1 MDILIFQV
9 DAFTDHVFGGNPAA
23 VCPLKEWLNEKTMQK
38 IAEENNLS
46 ETAFFVPKDD
56 YFEIRW
62 FTPKVEI
69 NLAGHPTLAT
79 AWVIFNELNYSK
91 DKIKFISPLSGELI
105 IKKKDDLIIMDFPS
119 NKAKSIPE
127 PDFLV
132 EALGIKPKEILMS
145 RDLLVVYKNQSEI
158 ENINANFGL
167 LEKIDTFGI
176 IITAPGDNCDF
187 VSRFF
192 APRAGIN
199 EDPVTGSAHTTLIPY
214 WAEKL
219 NKNELSAIQLSE
231 RIGKLDCSNLG
242 DRVKIAGKA
251 KLFMKGEIY
260 I

>member
-1 MDILIFQV
+1 MKIPIYQV

-23 VCPLKEWLNEKTMQK
+23 VCPLKEWLDTETMQK

-56 YFEIRW
+56 YYEIRW
-62 FTPKVEI
+62 FTPKLEI

-79 AWVIFNELNYSK
+79 AWVIFNELNHSK
-91 DKIKFISPLSGELI
+91 DKIKFISPLSGELLI
-105 IKKKDDLIIMDFPS
+105 EKKNDLITMDFPS
-119 NKAKSIPE
+119 NHAELISE
-127 PDFLV
+127 PDFLIK
-132 EALGIKPKEILMS
+132 ALGKKHVKVLKA

-158 ENINANFGL
+158 ENIKPNFGL
-167 LEKIDTFGI
+167 MEKIDTFGI
-176 IITAPGDNCDF
+176 IITAPGNDCDF

-219 NKNELSAIQLSE
+219 NKTKLNAVQLSE
-231 RIGKLDCSNLG
+231 RIGNLQCEYLG
-242 DRVKIAGKA
+242 DRVKIAGTA
-251 KLFMKGEIY
+251 RLFMKGEI
-260 I
+260 II

>member
-1 MDILIFQV
+1 MKIPIYQV
-9 DAFTDHVFGGNPAA
+9 DAFTDHIFGGNQAA
-23 VCPLKEWLNEKTMQK
+23 VCPLKEWLSAEIMQK

-46 ETAFFVPKDD
+46 ETAFFVPKNDH
-56 YFEIRW
+56 FEIRW

-91 DKIKFISPLSGELI
+91 DKIKFISHLSGELI
-105 IKKKDDLIIMDFPS
+105 IEKKDDLITMNFPS
-119 NKAKSIPE
+119 NKAVPIPE
-127 PDFLV
+127 PDFLI
-132 EALGIKPKEILMS
+132 EALGKKPIMTLKS
-145 RDLLVVYKNQSEI
+145 RDLLVIYKNQSEI
-158 ENINANFGL
+158 ENIKPDFGL

-176 IITAPGDNCDF
+176 IITAPGNNCDF

-199 EDPVTGSAHTTLIPY
+199 EDPVTGSAHTILIPY

-219 NKNELSAIQLSE
+219 NKTNLSAIQLSE
-231 RIGKLDCSNLG
+231 RIGYLQCEYHGN
-242 DRVKIAGKA
+242 RVKISGKA
-251 KLFMKGEIY
+251 RLFMKGKIY

>member
-1 MDILIFQV
+1 MIIPIYQV
-9 DAFTDHVFGGNPAA
+9 DAFTDHIFGGNPAA
-23 VCPLKEWLNEKTMQK
+23 VCPLKEWLDQETMQN
-38 IAEENNLS
+38 IALENNLS

-79 AWVIFNELNYSK
+79 AWVIFNELNYTK
-91 DKIKFISPLSGELI
+91 DSIKFISHLSGELNVS
-105 IKKKDDLIIMDFPS
+105 KKNDLIIMDFPV
-119 NKAKSIPE
+119 NKPKIISTPE
-127 PDFLV
+127 HLIKG
-132 EALGIKPKEILMS
+132 LGIKPVEVLDS
-145 RDLLVVYKNQSEI
+145 RDLLVLFRNQSEI
-158 ENINANFGL
+158 EKIKPDFGL

-199 EDPVTGSAHTTLIPY
+199 EDPVTGSAHTILIPY

-219 NKNELSAIQLSE
+219 KKDKLDAIQVSE
-231 RIGKLDCSNLG
+231 RIGNLFCESHG
-242 DRVKIAGKA
+242 NRVKIAGKA

>member
-1 MDILIFQV
+1 MTIPIYQV
-9 DAFTDHVFGGNPAA
+9 DAFSDHIFGGNPAA
-23 VCPLKEWLNEKTMQK
+23 VCPLHFWLDTEVMQK
-38 IAEENNLS
+38 IAMENNLS

-79 AWVIFNELNYSK
+79 AWVIYNELNYTK
-91 DKIKFISPLSGELI
+91 DTIKFVSPLSGELI
-105 IKKKDDLIIMDFPS
+105 VEKKNDLITMNFPS
-119 NKAKSIPE
+119 NKAEPIPIPE
-127 PDFLV
+127 NLI
-132 EALGIKPKEILMS
+132 EGLGLEPIEVLKS
-145 RDLLVVYKNQSEI
+145 RDLLIVYKNQAEI
-158 ENINANFGL
+158 ESINPDFGL
-167 LEKIDTFGI
+167 LEKLETFGI

-199 EDPVTGSAHTTLIPY
+199 EDPVTGSAHTILIPY

-219 NKNELSAIQLSE
+219 KKDKLSAIQVSDRKGHLSCE
-231 RIGKLDCSNLG
+231 HHGN
-242 DRVKIAGKA
+242 RVSIAGKA

>member
-1 MDILIFQV
+1 MKIQIYQV
-9 DAFTDHVFGGNPAA
+9 DAFSNRVFGGNPAA
-23 VCPLKEWLNEKTMQK
+23 VCPLDKWLDTETMQK

-91 DKIKFISPLSGELI
+91 DTIRFISPMSGELF
-105 IKKKDDLIIMDFPS
+105 IKKNGDLISMNFPS
-119 NKAKSIPE
+119 NKPE
-127 PDFLV
+127 LIKADQLIS
-132 EALGIKPKEILMS
+132 EALGKTPVEVLKA
-145 RDLLVVYKNQSEI
+145 RDLLVVYKNQTEI
-158 ENINANFGL
+158 ENIKPDFGL

-176 IITAPGDNCDF
+176 IISAPGEDCDF

-199 EDPVTGSAHTTLIPY
+199 EDPVTGSAHTILIPY

-219 NKNELSAIQLSE
+219 NKTKMEAIQLSE
-231 RIGKLDCSNLG
+231 RIGNLNCEFLG
-242 DRVKIAGKA
+242 ERVKISGMA
-251 KLFMKGEIY
+251 KLFMKGEI
-260 I
+260 II